1 MLTMD
6 RGRAIVE
13 KRQILRLLV
22 VRDLKVRYS
31 RSALGYVWTV
41 LDPLLMSTVYWL
53 VFGVIFGGARG
64 RHAPVPYIVFL
75 VSGVLAWQWF
85 SGAVTDMTRALIQ
98 EAKLVRSTN
107 LPREIWVIK
116 IVLAK
121 GVEFLLAVPVI
132 AIFMIVNNKGPQLD
146 ALWNWP
152 IAIFL
157 QTVLLTGIGLILAPA
172 AALVTDLQRVV
183 RIVLRIM
190 MYLSPVVYTVQ
201 QIPDKHHLREIIQFN
216 PMTGVLDL
224 YRRGIFETEAPWH
237 TVAASFGVCF
247 GIFFLG
253 MWVFRRLEPAV
264 LKEI

>member
-1 MLTMD
+1 MLTID

-64 RHAPVPYIVFL
+64 RHSPQPYIVFL
-75 VSGVLAWQWF
+75 VSGVLVWQWF
-85 SGAVTDMTRALIQ
+85 SGAVTDMTRALLQ

-107 LPREIWVIK
+107 LPREIWVVK

-121 GVEFLLAVPVI
+121 GVEFLLAMPVI
-132 AIFMIVNNKGPQLD
+132 AIFMILNRKGPELD

-152 IAIFL
+152 LAILL
-157 QTVLLTGIGLILAPA
+157 QAVLLTGIGLVLAPA

-183 RIVLRIM
+183 RILLRIL
-190 MYLSPVVYTVQ
+190 MYLSPVVYAIA
-201 QIPDKHHLREIIQFN
+201 QIPDKYHLRELIALN
-216 PMTGVLDL
+216 PMTGILDL
-224 YRRGIFETEAPWH
+224 YRRGIFETAAPWH
-237 TVAASFGVCF
+237 TVLTSVGVCF
-247 GIFFLG
+247 GVLFLG

>member
-1 MLTMD
+1 MLTID
-6 RGRAIVE
+6 RGRAVVE

-41 LDPLLMSTVYWL
+41 LDPLLMSCVYWL

-64 RHAPVPYIVFL
+64 RDAPVPYIVFL

-85 SGAVTDMTRALIQ
+85 SGAVNDMARALIQ
-98 EAKLVRSTN
+98 DAKLVRSTN

-132 AIFMIVNNKGPQLD
+132 AVFMVVTGRGPQLD

-152 IAIFL
+152 VAIGL
-157 QTVLLTGIGLILAPA
+157 QTVLLTGIGLALAPA

-183 RIVLRIM
+183 RIVLRMM
-190 MYLSPVVYTVQ
+190 MYLSPVLYTVQ
-201 QIPDKHHLREIIQFN
+201 QMPDKYHLRELIAFN
-216 PMTGVLDL
+216 PMTGILDL

-237 TVAASFGVCF
+237 TVLASVGVCF
-247 GIFFLG
+247 GVLFLG
-253 MWVFRRLEPAV
+253 MWIFRRLEPAV

>member
-1 MLTMD
+1 MLTID

-13 KRQILRLLV
+13 KRQILWLLV

-41 LDPLLMSTVYWL
+41 LDPLLMSSVYWL
-53 VFGVIFGGARG
+53 VFGVIFDGRG
-64 RHAPVPYIVFL
+64 RNAPQPYIVFL
-75 VSGVLAWQWF
+75 VSGVLVWQWF
-85 SGAVTDMTRALIQ
+85 SGAVNDMTRAILQ

-107 LPREIWVIK
+107 LPREIWIVK

-132 AIFMIVNNKGPQLD
+132 AIFMIFTHKAPQVD

-152 IAIFL
+152 LAILL
-157 QTVLLTGIGLILAPA
+157 QTVLLTGIGLMLAPA

-183 RIVLRIM
+183 RIILRIM
-190 MYLSPVVYTVQ
+190 MYLSPVVYAIQ
-201 QIPDKHHLREIIQFN
+201 QIPDKHHLREFIAFN

-224 YRRGIFETEAPWH
+224 YRRGIFDTEAPWH
-237 TVAASFGVCF
+237 TVLASVGVCF
-247 GIFFLG
+247 GVLFLG
-253 MWVFRRLEPAV
+253 AWVFRRLEPAV